1 MEELMSLGETL
12 IKVAIGVV
20 IAKGVTSLT
29 QGGTASAQ
37 TGGAGRGTPFDPK
50 PAGQSTG
57 LEDIMKDVI
66 GSGSRARTGTQR
78 QGTTKQGGTG
88 GSLDALL
95 EELSGQKR
103 ASPRA
108 TAPKGGLD
116 ELLGQLTGTGG
127 MSGGVTGASAG
138 RAAAPGGIGDLLEQM
153 LGGRQPGA
161 PVELPEPKREEA
173 LSAALMLRA
182 VIQAVKCDGALDEA
196 EKAKLMR
203 AMGEASPREVQA
215 INAELQRPVDVQG
228 LARAVPPGLEPQ
240 IYLVSLTA
248 INLDQRAEA
257 DYLHQLAG
265 ALDLSPDQVNA
276 IHDKVRAPRLYR

>member
-1 MEELMSLGETL
+1 LVEELMSLGETL

-20 IAKGVTSLT
+20 IAKGVSSLT
-29 QGGTASAQ
+29 QGGRASAQ

-50 PAGQSTG
+50 PAGRTTG

-66 GSGSRARTGTQR
+66 GSGSRARTGTSR
-78 QGTTKQGGTG
+78 QGTTTQGGSG
-88 GSLDALL
+88 GGLDALL

-116 ELLGQLTGTGG
+116 ELLGQLTGT
-127 MSGGVTGASAG
+127 GGVTGASAG

-161 PVELPEPKREEA
+161 PVELPEPAREEA

-182 VIQAVKCDGALDEA
+182 VIQAVKCDGELDEA
-196 EKAKLMR
+196 EKAKLMQ